1 MLFSCQRMEL
11 PEDSPILNQ
20 GEGVRGEVK
29 ITFSAQIPMPVQTKA
44 MGEEPFM
51 TDAAG
56 SLVKGDLQTMHL
68 VVFDENGMLV
78 ETQEAKIIIPVDGTH
93 NTGRYDKEEPV
104 ILPEAQFEVNL
115 TVSDQPRIIH
125 FIANCPVNQI
135 TYGHESSIIGNMYVT
150 KANSDEDPKTTY
162 ETAYWGRVEFPYILV
177 EKKTD
182 ANGNVVTDED
192 GNIAYIP
199 HNSIISK
206 FQCIPMVRN
215 FAQIVVRNNAENF
228 NLEAFAIYNTID
240 KGTVAPYNSNSQK
253 FQSFTFGVTN
263 NQKYSY
269 PQLTYPHLGFLT
281 EPYEGHALA
290 SAQLNTDLHGFY
302 ASKWVSE
309 VVRDENG
316 DIIRDEDGNPMTEQI
331 QECAP
336 YYLYE
341 RKVSARTDQEELW
354 NESPPHLII
363 KGSYNNGASSY
374 YKADLIY
381 SREQNGMTSNHYY
394 NILRNFRYQFTVV
407 RVSGDGYPTPEEA
420 IQGAPSNNLSISTT
434 TTKFTNISDEYGRL
448 FVSYT
453 DTTLVSNN
461 QVSLKYKYVPDLDK
475 MTVTNNDLVADGGA
489 ITLENLTG
497 DVISDYEI
505 ADSDIVGGQWDG
517 YREITFFINDPEDM
531 TKEQTVVVRTDNA
544 NLTRD
549 VRYYLKNKYLLE
561 VECTPKV
568 EARIGAPVEIDLKLP
583 VGLTDDMFPLTLSIE
598 VDKMSLSPDATQNT
612 LPVEVGASIIPGNT
626 SAKTFHFV
634 KTFETREEYD
644 NLPTVGTQKILTTY
658 WITNV
663 VNNEATVW
671 VTNKY
676 FNDAYDNFVNAKAFV
691 SLTLNNG
698 NTVRE
703 GAGRTVSATLVLP
716 ESDNSYTSR
725 NIKFTLEGL
734 SRDGSTEPFY
744 ITPTSRTV
752 TINNLV
758 TTDANST
765 LKITAEEDSYAEISA
780 SVGRRKNSFSN
791 LAYNPTSLDGTANK
805 YVAFSFDIPEDGF
818 SEGMAIN
825 VTLDGFAS
833 NDPNLL
839 SSETKAVTSYV
850 YYPNNFGTH
859 SIKLKTESTAVT
871 GTKTCKVTLNATSFE
886 EASKSIDQIGAIVYK
901 GNVSNL
907 TGTFTANSNVD
918 SIVSTTITSISSTNN
933 TVTYNTSTS
942 NATSTFDKK
951 KITSTVKINNLVVSG
966 QNVSNETQVEITVQ
980 VVYKEKNSNTNKTGT
995 ITINKKIRDLGL
1007 TKQ

>member
-1 MLFSCQRMEL
+1 MKTKFIYIILAATAMLFSCQKPEL
-11 PEDSPILNQ
+11 TEQ
-20 GEGVRGEVK
+20 EV
-29 ITFSAQIPMPVQTKA
+29 QPVQGVEVGNEATISFTALVPGNPDTKA
-44 MGEEPFM
+44 MTETP
-51 TDAAG
+51 TDLG
-56 SLVKGDLQTMHL
+56 TMHL
-68 VVFDENGMLV
+68 VIFDGNGMYV
-78 ETQEAKIIIPVDGTH
+78 ETREAKKGSAKTHDGH
-93 NTGRYDKEEPV
+93 NYETT
-104 ILPEAQFEVNL
+104 FEVTL
-115 TVSDQPRIIH
+115 TVTDQPRIIH
-125 FIANCPVNQI
+125 FIANCPVEQI
-135 TYGHESSIIGNMYVT
+135 LYGHEASIIGNMYTT
-150 KANSDEDPKTTY
+150 KANYVEEDRTEH
-162 ETAYWGRVEFPYILV
+162 ETAYWARVEVPYILV
-177 EKKTD
+177 EETSVGSGK
-182 ANGNVVTDED
+182 
-192 GNIAYIP
+192 YRPIP
-199 HNSIISK
+199 GILGS
-206 FQCIPMVRN
+206 FQCVPMLRN
-215 FAQIVVRNNAENF
+215 YAQVIVKDSENTTEF
-228 NLEAFAIYNTID
+228 EYLGFTLYNTID
-240 KGTVAPYNSNSQK
+240 LGTVAPYNNTTQK
-253 FQSFTFGVTN
+253 FQNFVNSATGKPY
-263 NQKYSY
+263 KY
-269 PQLTYPHLGFLT
+269 PNLTYQ
-281 EPYEGHALA
+281 GHALA
-290 SAQLNTDLHGFY
+290 AADLNSTLEMDSSSDDGYKWYSDTNPFY
-302 ASKWVSE
+302 
-309 VVRDENG
+309 
-316 DIIRDEDGNPMTEQI
+316 M
-331 QECAP
+331 
-336 YYLYE
+336 YE
-341 RKVSARTDQEELW
+341 RKISVKTDEEEKW
-354 NESPPHLII
+354 SESPPHLII
-363 KGSYNNGASSY
+363 KGRYNGKINY
-374 YKADLIY
+374 YKVDLVYNVYGDATNPNQVTDIV
-381 SREQNGMTSNHYY
+381 YY
-394 NILRNFRYQFTVV
+394 NILRNFRYQFTISEVA
-407 RVSGDGYPTPEEA
+407 GEGYDNVPDA
-420 IQGAPSNNLSISTT
+420 INGSTSNNLSGSAT
-434 TTKFTNISDEYGRL
+434 TTKFTNISDEVGRIW
-448 FVSYT
+448 VSYT

-805 YVAFSFDIPEDGF
+805 DVAFSFDIPEDGF

-942 NATSTFDKK
+942 NATSTRNKR
-951 KITSTVKINNLVVSG
+951 KITSTVKINDLVVSG

-980 VVYKEKNSNTNKTGT
+980 VVYKEKTSNTNKTGT

>member
-1 MLFSCQRMEL
+1 MKTKFIYIILAATAMLFSCQKPEL
-11 PEDSPILNQ
+11 TEQ
-20 GEGVRGEVK
+20 EV
-29 ITFSAQIPMPVQTKA
+29 QPVQGVEVGNEATISFTALVPGNPDTKA
-44 MGEEPFM
+44 MTETP
-51 TDAAG
+51 TDLG
-56 SLVKGDLQTMHL
+56 TMHL
-68 VVFDENGMLV
+68 VIFDGNGMYV
-78 ETQEAKIIIPVDGTH
+78 ETREAKKGSAKTHDGH
-93 NTGRYDKEEPV
+93 NYETT
-104 ILPEAQFEVNL
+104 FEVTL
-115 TVSDQPRIIH
+115 TVTDQPRIIH
-125 FIANCPVNQI
+125 FIANCPVEQI
-135 TYGHESSIIGNMYVT
+135 LYGHEASIIGNMYTT
-150 KANSDEDPKTTY
+150 KANYVEEDRTEH
-162 ETAYWGRVEFPYILV
+162 ETAYWARVEVPYILV
-177 EKKTD
+177 EETSVGSGK
-182 ANGNVVTDED
+182 
-192 GNIAYIP
+192 YRPIP
-199 HNSIISK
+199 GILGS
-206 FQCIPMVRN
+206 FQCVPMLRN
-215 FAQIVVRNNAENF
+215 YAQVIVKDSENTTEF
-228 NLEAFAIYNTID
+228 EYLGFTLYNTID
-240 KGTVAPYNSNSQK
+240 LGTVAPYNNTTQK
-253 FQSFTFGVTN
+253 FQNFVNSATGKPY
-263 NQKYSY
+263 KY
-269 PQLTYPHLGFLT
+269 PNLTYQ
-281 EPYEGHALA
+281 GHALA
-290 SAQLNTDLHGFY
+290 AADLNSTLEMDSSSDDGYKWYSDTNPFY
-302 ASKWVSE
+302 
-309 VVRDENG
+309 
-316 DIIRDEDGNPMTEQI
+316 M
-331 QECAP
+331 
-336 YYLYE
+336 YE
-341 RKVSARTDQEELW
+341 RKISVKTDEEEKW
-354 NESPPHLII
+354 SESPPHLII
-363 KGSYNNGASSY
+363 KGRYNGKINY
-374 YKADLIY
+374 YKVDLVYNVYGDATNPNQVTDIV
-381 SREQNGMTSNHYY
+381 YY
-394 NILRNFRYQFTVV
+394 NILRNFRYQFTISEVA
-407 RVSGDGYPTPEEA
+407 GEGYDNVPDA
-420 IQGAPSNNLSISTT
+420 INGSTSNNLSGSAT
-434 TTKFTNISDEYGRL
+434 TTKFTNISDEVGRIW
-448 FVSYT
+448 VSYT

-703 GAGRTVSATLVLP
+703 GAGRTVSATLVFP

-805 YVAFSFDIPEDGF
+805 DVAFSFDIPEDGF

-951 KITSTVKINNLVVSG
+951 KITSTVKINDLVVSG

>member
-1 MLFSCQRMEL
+1 MKTKFIYIILAATAMLFYCQKPEL
-11 PEDSPILNQ
+11 TEQ
-20 GEGVRGEVK
+20 EV
-29 ITFSAQIPMPVQTKA
+29 QPVQGVEVGNEATISFTALVPGNPDTKA
-44 MGEEPFM
+44 MTETP
-51 TDAAG
+51 TDLG
-56 SLVKGDLQTMHL
+56 TMHL
-68 VVFDENGMLV
+68 VIFDGNGMYV
-78 ETQEAKIIIPVDGTH
+78 ETREAKKGSAKTHDGH
-93 NTGRYDKEEPV
+93 NYETT
-104 ILPEAQFEVNL
+104 FEVTL
-115 TVSDQPRIIH
+115 TVTDQPRIIH
-125 FIANCPVNQI
+125 FIANCPVEQI
-135 TYGHESSIIGNMYVT
+135 LYGHEASIIGNMYTT
-150 KANSDEDPKTTY
+150 KANYVEEDRTEH
-162 ETAYWGRVEFPYILV
+162 ETAYWARVEVPYILV
-177 EKKTD
+177 EETSVGSGK
-182 ANGNVVTDED
+182 
-192 GNIAYIP
+192 YRPIP
-199 HNSIISK
+199 GILGS
-206 FQCIPMVRN
+206 FQCVPMLRN
-215 FAQIVVRNNAENF
+215 YAQVIVKDSENTTEF
-228 NLEAFAIYNTID
+228 EYLGFTLYNTID
-240 KGTVAPYNSNSQK
+240 LGTVAPYNNTTQK
-253 FQSFTFGVTN
+253 FQNFVNSATGKPY
-263 NQKYSY
+263 KYPNLAY
-269 PQLTYPHLGFLT
+269 Q
-281 EPYEGHALA
+281 GHALA
-290 SAQLNTDLHGFY
+290 AADLNSTLEMDSSSDDGYKWYSDTNPFY
-302 ASKWVSE
+302 
-309 VVRDENG
+309 
-316 DIIRDEDGNPMTEQI
+316 M
-331 QECAP
+331 
-336 YYLYE
+336 YE
-341 RKVSARTDQEELW
+341 RKISVKTDEEEKW
-354 NESPPHLII
+354 SESPPHLII
-363 KGSYNNGASSY
+363 KGRYNGKINY
-374 YKADLIY
+374 YKVDLVYNVYGDATNPNQVTDIV
-381 SREQNGMTSNHYY
+381 YY
-394 NILRNFRYQFTVV
+394 NILRNFRYQFTISEVA
-407 RVSGDGYPTPEEA
+407 GEGYDNVPDA
-420 IQGAPSNNLSISTT
+420 INGSTSNNLSGSAT
-434 TTKFTNISDEYGRL
+434 TTKFTNISDEVGRIW
-448 FVSYT
+448 VSYT

-598 VDKMSLSPDATQNT
+598 VDKMSLSPDAKQNT

-676 FNDAYDNFVNAKAFV
+676 FNDAFDNFVNAKSFV

-725 NIKFTLEGL
+725 SIKFALEGL

-758 TTDANST
+758 TTDPNST

-805 YVAFSFDIPEDGF
+805 DVAFSFDIPEDGF

-825 VTLDGFAS
+825 VTLEGFAS

-951 KITSTVKINNLVVSG
+951 KITSTVKINDLVVSG

>member
-1 MLFSCQRMEL
+1 MKTKFIYIILAATAMLFSCQKPEL
-11 PEDSPILNQ
+11 TEQ
-20 GEGVRGEVK
+20 EV
-29 ITFSAQIPMPVQTKA
+29 QPVQGVEVGNEATISFTALVPGNPDTKA
-44 MGEEPFM
+44 MTETP
-51 TDAAG
+51 TDLG
-56 SLVKGDLQTMHL
+56 TMHL
-68 VVFDENGMLV
+68 VIFDGNGMYV
-78 ETQEAKIIIPVDGTH
+78 ETREAKKGSAKTHDGH
-93 NTGRYDKEEPV
+93 NYETT
-104 ILPEAQFEVNL
+104 FEVTL
-115 TVSDQPRIIH
+115 TVTDQPRIIH
-125 FIANCPVNQI
+125 FIANCPVEQI
-135 TYGHESSIIGNMYVT
+135 LYGHEASIIGNMYTT
-150 KANSDEDPKTTY
+150 KANYVEEDRTEH
-162 ETAYWGRVEFPYILV
+162 ETAYWARVEVPYILV
-177 EKKTD
+177 EETSVGSGK
-182 ANGNVVTDED
+182 
-192 GNIAYIP
+192 YRPIP
-199 HNSIISK
+199 GILGS
-206 FQCIPMVRN
+206 FQCVPMLRN
-215 FAQIVVRNNAENF
+215 YAQVIVKDSENTTEF
-228 NLEAFAIYNTID
+228 EYLGFTLYNTID
-240 KGTVAPYNSNSQK
+240 LGTVAPYNNTTQK
-253 FQSFTFGVTN
+253 FQNFVNSATGKPY
-263 NQKYSY
+263 KYPNLAY
-269 PQLTYPHLGFLT
+269 Q
-281 EPYEGHALA
+281 GHALA
-290 SAQLNTDLHGFY
+290 AADLNSTLEMDSSSDDGYKWYSDTNPFY
-302 ASKWVSE
+302 
-309 VVRDENG
+309 
-316 DIIRDEDGNPMTEQI
+316 M
-331 QECAP
+331 
-336 YYLYE
+336 YE
-341 RKVSARTDQEELW
+341 RKISVKTDEEEKW
-354 NESPPHLII
+354 SESPPHLII
-363 KGSYNNGASSY
+363 KGRYNGKINY
-374 YKADLIY
+374 YKVDLVYNVYGDATNPNQVTDIV
-381 SREQNGMTSNHYY
+381 YY
-394 NILRNFRYQFTVV
+394 NILRNFRYQFTISEVA
-407 RVSGDGYPTPEEA
+407 GEGYDNVPDA
-420 IQGAPSNNLSISTT
+420 INGSTSNNLSGSAT
-434 TTKFTNISDEYGRL
+434 TTKFTNISDEVGRIW
-448 FVSYT
+448 VSYT

-725 NIKFTLEGL
+725 SIKFALEGL

-805 YVAFSFDIPEDGF
+805 DVAFSFDIPEDGF

-951 KITSTVKINNLVVSG
+951 KITSTVKINDLVVSG

>member
-1 MLFSCQRMEL
+1 MKTKFIYIILAATAMLFSCQKPEL
-11 PEDSPILNQ
+11 TEQ
-20 GEGVRGEVK
+20 EV
-29 ITFSAQIPMPVQTKA
+29 QPVQGVEVGNEATISFTALVPGNPDTKA
-44 MGEEPFM
+44 MTETP
-51 TDAAG
+51 TDLG
-56 SLVKGDLQTMHL
+56 TMHL
-68 VVFDENGMLV
+68 VIFDGNGMYV
-78 ETQEAKIIIPVDGTH
+78 ETREAKKGSAKTHDGH
-93 NTGRYDKEEPV
+93 NYETT
-104 ILPEAQFEVNL
+104 FEVTL
-115 TVSDQPRIIH
+115 TVTDQPRIIH
-125 FIANCPVNQI
+125 FIANCPVEQI
-135 TYGHESSIIGNMYVT
+135 LYGHEASIIGNMYTT
-150 KANSDEDPKTTY
+150 KANYVEEDRTEH
-162 ETAYWGRVEFPYILV
+162 ETAYWARVEVPYILV
-177 EKKTD
+177 EETSVGSGK
-182 ANGNVVTDED
+182 
-192 GNIAYIP
+192 YRPIP
-199 HNSIISK
+199 GILGS
-206 FQCIPMVRN
+206 FQCVPMLRN
-215 FAQIVVRNNAENF
+215 YAQVIVKDSENTTEF
-228 NLEAFAIYNTID
+228 EYLGFTLYNTID
-240 KGTVAPYNSNSQK
+240 LGTVAPYNNTTQK
-253 FQSFTFGVTN
+253 FQNFVNSATGKPY
-263 NQKYSY
+263 KY
-269 PQLTYPHLGFLT
+269 PNLTYQ
-281 EPYEGHALA
+281 GHALA
-290 SAQLNTDLHGFY
+290 AADLNSTLEMDSSSDDGYKWYSDTNPFY
-302 ASKWVSE
+302 
-309 VVRDENG
+309 
-316 DIIRDEDGNPMTEQI
+316 M
-331 QECAP
+331 
-336 YYLYE
+336 YE
-341 RKVSARTDQEELW
+341 RKISVKTDEEEKW
-354 NESPPHLII
+354 SESPPHLII
-363 KGSYNNGASSY
+363 KGRYNGKINY
-374 YKADLIY
+374 YKVDLVYNVYGDATNPNQVTDIV
-381 SREQNGMTSNHYY
+381 YY
-394 NILRNFRYQFTVV
+394 NILRNFRYQFTISEVA
-407 RVSGDGYPTPEEA
+407 GEGYDNVPDA
-420 IQGAPSNNLSISTT
+420 INGSTSNNLSGSAT
-434 TTKFTNISDEYGRL
+434 TTKFTNISDEVGRIW
-448 FVSYT
+448 VSYT

-703 GAGRTVSATLVLP
+703 GAGRTVSATLVFP

-805 YVAFSFDIPEDGF
+805 DVAFSFDIPEDGF

-951 KITSTVKINNLVVSG
+951 KITSTVKINDLVVSG

-1007 TKQ
+1007 TKQE